1 MCFGAAPRSRTER
14 RFGRCRRHPWVR
26 ALHRCTGTRRAVALP
41 AALPALLA
49 LAACQTPEAPPFPEP
64 LRPPM
69 EDHVAA
75 DAPAP
80 PQPRVFRTPG
90 VVVQQGVVDSVADG
104 LGANLA
110 GDPITVS
117 FHDLPVASF
126 INEVFAKQLG
136 LSFHIAPE
144 LQERTDLVTLK
155 LTEPVPPR
163 QLFDTARAVLASYGI
178 GIAQLGEV
186 LTFVARPDESG
197 EVPLLVSGRALPDVP
212 ATHRTIFQLVPL
224 RVVKGLF
231 LSDVL
236 RGMFGRSLHVDHG
249 FGQPALI
256 LRGPARLVAQAN
268 ALIEVL
274 DQPLLRGRHGM
285 VVAPTASE
293 VEPLADDLADVLRAQ
308 GFQVGVGAR
317 DPEAVVLL
325 LPLES
330 TNKLVV
336 FANDEGALD
345 HVREWAEVLDDE
357 RRQTV
362 ENGLFVRQ
370 VRNAQAATLE
380 ETLGALY
387 EEGSLIV
394 DKQRNMLLFRGAGS
408 DWARLL
414 PVIDE
419 LDKPVPSVLIEV
431 LIAEVSLTDER
442 RSGVEFFLRG
452 ALGDKAYSGG
462 TIGRLVGKQ
471 ASGISIALNRGGDA
485 RAVLNAFYEDSRV
498 VIHSRPSMVVK
509 SGGQATLSAGATIPT
524 VAQRVESNTNLEGQS
539 NILQQIQYRNTGV
552 DLEVEPVVQSNG
564 LVDLTITQSLSEAR
578 PTAPTSQAGSPT
590 ILRRSLTTTMT
601 LRDGGAVL
609 MGGLISDNR
618 SGGQTGVPWLGKLP
632 GLGRLFRVDSR
643 QRDRTELLVLVTPY
657 VMVDHAAGSEL
668 TERMKAALRLHAP
681 TK

>member
-1 MCFGAAPRSRTER
+1 M
-14 RFGRCRRHPWVR
+14 
-26 ALHRCTGTRRAVALP
+26 
-41 AALPALLA
+41 
-49 LAACQTPEAPPFPEP
+49 
-64 LRPPM
+64 
-69 EDHVAA
+69 
-75 DAPAP
+75 
-80 PQPRVFRTPG
+80 
-90 VVVQQGVVDSVADG
+90 ADG

-144 LQERTDLVTLK
+144 LREREDLVTLK

-163 QLFDTARAVLASYGI
+163 QLFETARAVLASYGI
-178 GIAQLGEV
+178 GIAQLGDV
-186 LTFVARPDESG
+186 LTFVARPDDSG

-236 RGMFGRSLHVDHG
+236 RPMFGGRLQVSHG
-249 FGQPALI
+249 FEQPTLI
-256 LRGPARLVAQAN
+256 LRGPANLVAQAN
-268 ALIEVL
+268 ALIDVL

-285 VVAPTASE
+285 VLAPTASE
-293 VEPLADDLADVLRAQ
+293 VRSLAQDLADVLGAQ
-308 GFQVGVGAR
+308 GFQVGVGVGG
-317 DPEAVVLL
+317 EAVVIL

-336 FANDEGALD
+336 FANDEGTLD

-370 VRNAQAATLE
+370 VRNAQAETLTD
-380 ETLGALY
+380 TLGALY

-394 DKQRNMLLFRGAGS
+394 DKQRNMLLFRGAGR

-414 PVIDE
+414 PVIEE

-431 LIAEVSLTDER
+431 LIAEVSLNDER
-442 RSGVEFFLRG
+442 RAGVEFFLRG
-452 ALGDKAYSGG
+452 ALGDKSYKGG
-462 TIGRLVGKQ
+462 TIGRLVGTQ
-471 ASGISIALNRGGDA
+471 SSGIAITLNRGGDA

-509 SGGQATLSAGATIPT
+509 SGGTATLSAGATIPT
-524 VAQRVESNTNLEGQS
+524 VAQRVESDTNLEGAS
-539 NILQQIQYRNTGV
+539 NILQQIQYRDTGV
-552 DLEVEPVVQSNG
+552 DLEVEPVVHSNG

-578 PTAPTSQAGSPT
+578 PTAATSQAGSPT
-590 ILRRSLTTTMT
+590 ILRRSLTTSMT

-632 GLGRLFRVDSR
+632 GIGRLFRVERR
-643 QRDRTELLVLVTPY
+643 QRDRTELLILVTPY
-657 VMVDHAAGSEL
+657 VMVDHAAGREL
-668 TERMKAALRLHAP
+668 TERMKAALRLHTPA
-681 TK
+681 K

>member
-1 MCFGAAPRSRTER
+1 MSMCPPTAPPPRPEP
-14 RFGRCRRHPWVR
+14 RCRAIAR
-26 ALHRCTGTRRAVALP
+26 L

-49 LAACQTPEAPPFPEP
+49 LAACQTPQPPSFPEP

-69 EDHVAA
+69 EDQ
-75 DAPAP
+75 AP
-80 PQPRVFRTPG
+80 PDTPLPPEQRVFPTPG
-90 VVVQQGVVDSVADG
+90 VVVQQAVVDRVADG
-104 LGANLA
+104 LGANLT

-144 LQERTDLVTLK
+144 LQERSDLVTLK
-155 LTEPVPPR
+155 LTEPLPPR
-163 QLFDTARAVLASYGI
+163 QLFDTARMVLASYGI
-178 GIAQLGEV
+178 GIAELGDV
-186 LTFVARPDESG
+186 LTFVARPDDTG
-197 EVPLLVSGRALPDVP
+197 EVPLLVTGRALPDVP

-224 RVVKGLF
+224 RVVKGIF

-236 RGMFGRSLHVDHG
+236 RSMFGRRLHVDYG
-249 FGQPALI
+249 FEQPAVI
-256 LRGPARLVAQAN
+256 LRGPANLVAQAN
-268 ALIEVL
+268 ALIDVL

-285 VVAPTASE
+285 VVAPMASE
-293 VEPLADDLADVLRAQ
+293 VKPLADDLADVLRAQ
-308 GFQVGVGAR
+308 GYQVGVGIGG
-317 DPEAVVLL
+317 EAVVLL

-336 FANDEGALD
+336 FANDEAALD
-345 HVREWAEVLDDE
+345 HVREWAEMLDDE

-362 ENGLFVRQ
+362 ESGLFVRE
-370 VRNAQAATLE
+370 VRNVQAQTLE
-380 ETLGALY
+380 ETLGTLY

-414 PVIDE
+414 PVIEE

-431 LIAEVSLTDER
+431 LIAEVSLGDER

-452 ALGDKAYSGG
+452 ALGDKAYKGG
-462 TIGRLVGKQ
+462 TLGRLVGNQ
-471 ASGISIALNRGGDA
+471 TSGISIALNRGGDA

-498 VIHSRPSMVVK
+498 VVHSRPSMVVK
-509 SGGQATLSAGATIPT
+509 SGGTATLSAGATIPT
-524 VAQRVESNTNLEGQS
+524 VAQRAESDTNLEGAS

-552 DLEVEPVVQSNG
+552 DLEVAPVVQSNG
-564 LVDLTITQSLSEAR
+564 LVDLTISQSLSEAR
-578 PTAPTSQAGSPT
+578 PTAATSQAGSPT

-632 GLGRLFRVDSR
+632 GIGRLFRVERR

-657 VMVDHAAGSEL
+657 VMVDHAAGREL
-668 TERMKAALRLHAP
+668 TERMKAALRLHGAAE
-681 TK
+681 

>member
-1 MCFGAAPRSRTER
+1 MSMCPPTAPPPRPEPRRRTAAR
-14 RFGRCRRHPWVR
+14 
-26 ALHRCTGTRRAVALP
+26 L

-49 LAACQTPEAPPFPEP
+49 LAACQTPQPPSFPEP

-69 EDHVAA
+69 ENQ
-75 DAPAP
+75 AP
-80 PQPRVFRTPG
+80 PDTPLPPEQRVFPTPG
-90 VVVQQGVVDSVADG
+90 VVVQQAVVDRVADG
-104 LGANLA
+104 LGAGLS

-144 LQERTDLVTLK
+144 LQERSDLITLK
-155 LTEPVPPR
+155 LTEPLPPR

-178 GIAQLGEV
+178 GIAQIADV
-186 LTFVARPDESG
+186 LTFVARPDDTG

-224 RVVKGLF
+224 RVVKGIF
-231 LSDVL
+231 LADVL
-236 RGMFGRSLHVDHG
+236 RGMFGRRLHVEYG
-249 FGQPALI
+249 FEQPTLI
-256 LRGPARLVAQAN
+256 LRGPANLVAQAN
-268 ALIEVL
+268 ALINVL

-293 VEPLADDLADVLRAQ
+293 VKPLAEDLADVLRAQ
-308 GFQVGVGAR
+308 GYQAGVGVGG
-317 DPEAVVLL
+317 EAVVLL

-336 FANDEGALD
+336 FANDQQTLD
-345 HVREWAEVLDDE
+345 HAREWAEMLDDE

-362 ENGLFVRQ
+362 QNGLFVRQ
-370 VRNAQAATLE
+370 VRNAQAHTLQ
-380 ETLGALY
+380 ETLSALY

-408 DWARLL
+408 EWARLL
-414 PVIDE
+414 PVIEE

-431 LIAEVSLTDER
+431 LIAEVSLGDER

-452 ALGDKAYSGG
+452 ALGDKAYKGG
-462 TIGRLVGKQ
+462 TIGRLVGRQ
-471 ASGISIALNRGGDA
+471 SSGISIALNRGGDA

-498 VIHSRPSMVVK
+498 VVHSRPSMVVK
-509 SGGQATLSAGATIPT
+509 SGGTATLSAGATIPT
-524 VAQRVESNTNLEGQS
+524 VAQRAESNTNLEGAS

-552 DLEVEPVVQSNG
+552 DLEVAPVVQSNG

-578 PTAPTSQAGSPT
+578 PTAATSQAGSPT
-590 ILRRSLTTTMT
+590 ILRRTLTTTMT

-632 GLGRLFRVDSR
+632 GIGRLFRVETR

-657 VMVDHAAGSEL
+657 VMVDHAAGREL
-668 TERMKAALRLHAP
+668 TERMKAALRLHGVAE
-681 TK
+681 

>member
-1 MCFGAAPRSRTER
+1 MIMCPPTAPPPRPEPRRRT
-14 RFGRCRRHPWVR
+14 
-26 ALHRCTGTRRAVALP
+26 VARL

-49 LAACQTPEAPPFPEP
+49 LAACQTPQPPSFPEP

-69 EDHVAA
+69 ENQ
-75 DAPAP
+75 AP
-80 PQPRVFRTPG
+80 PDTPLPPEQHVFPTPG
-90 VVVQQGVVDSVADG
+90 VVVQQAVVDRVADG
-104 LGANLA
+104 LGAGLS

-144 LQERTDLVTLK
+144 LQERSDLVTLK
-155 LTEPVPPR
+155 LTEPLLPR

-178 GIAQLGEV
+178 GIAQIADV
-186 LTFVARPDESG
+186 LTFVARADDTG

-212 ATHRTIFQLVPL
+212 ATHRTVFQLVPL
-224 RVVKGLF
+224 RVVKGIF
-231 LSDVL
+231 LADVL
-236 RGMFGRSLHVDHG
+236 RGMFGRRLHVEHG
-249 FGQPALI
+249 FEQPTLI
-256 LRGPARLVAQAN
+256 LRGPANLVAQAN
-268 ALIEVL
+268 ALIDVL

-293 VEPLADDLADVLRAQ
+293 VKPLADDLADVLRAQ
-308 GFQVGVGAR
+308 GYQAGVGAGG
-317 DPEAVVLL
+317 EAVVLL

-336 FANDEGALD
+336 FANDEQTLD
-345 HVREWAEVLDDE
+345 HVREWAEMLDDE

-362 ENGLFVRQ
+362 QNGLFVRE
-370 VRNAQAATLE
+370 VRNTQAHTLQ

-408 DWARLL
+408 EWARLL
-414 PVIDE
+414 PVIEE

-431 LIAEVSLTDER
+431 LIAEVSLNDER

-452 ALGDKAYSGG
+452 ALGDKAYKGG
-462 TIGRLVGKQ
+462 TIGRLVGSQ
-471 ASGISIALNRGGDA
+471 SSGIAIALNRGGDA

-498 VIHSRPSMVVK
+498 VVHSRPSMVVK
-509 SGGQATLSAGATIPT
+509 SGGTASLSAGATIPT
-524 VAQRVESNTNLEGQS
+524 VSQRAESNTNLEGAS

-552 DLEVEPVVQSNG
+552 DLEVAPVVQSNG
-564 LVDLTITQSLSEAR
+564 LVDLTITQNLSEAR
-578 PTAPTSQAGSPT
+578 PTAATSQAGSPT
-590 ILRRSLTTTMT
+590 ILRRTLTTTMT

-609 MGGLISDNR
+609 MGGLISDNS

-632 GLGRLFRVDSR
+632 GLGRLFRVERR

-657 VMVDHAAGSEL
+657 VMVDHAAGREL
-668 TERMKAALRLHAP
+668 TERMKAALRLHRAAE
-681 TK
+681 